1 MKPTL
6 TISLFLIL
14 TVTAIFGCKPSQYA
28 FQKEAPLQLTRAYF
42 NNWTTGVKIGSVGV
56 NIYFANLIPEQNIT
70 IDSVYFRK
78 MKGKL
83 HEAKGLYKSRL
94 TKRLTNAED
103 NALTTTGFFPF
114 DLGNREC
121 AISYIEN
128 GVSKYYKVD
137 YIEEKEGVYYPEG
150 PLKD

>member
-1 MKPTL
+1 MRPTL
-6 TISLFLIL
+6 KPMVIALIVL
-14 TVTAIFGCKPSQYA
+14 TVFSCKPSQYT
-28 FQKEAPLQLTRAYF
+28 FQKDAPLNLTRAYF

-56 NIYFANLIPEQNIT
+56 NVYFANLIPEKNIT

-83 HEAKGLYKSRL
+83 KEGKGLYTSRL

-114 DLGNREC
+114 KLENREC
-121 AISYIEN
+121 AISYIED
-128 GVSKYYKVD
+128 GVTKYYKVNYLD
-137 YIEEKEGVYYPEG
+137 EKEGVYYPDG
-150 PLKD
+150 PTDN

>member
-6 TISLFLIL
+6 KTPLVLLVLIL
-14 TVTAIFGCKPSQYA
+14 VLSCKPSQYA

-42 NNWTTGVKIGSVGV
+42 NNWTTGVKIGSNGV
-56 NIYFANLIPEQNIT
+56 NIYLANLIPENNVT
-70 IDSVYFRK
+70 IDSVYFRR

-83 HEAKGLYKSRL
+83 YEAKGLYKSRL

-114 DLGNREC
+114 KLGNREC

-128 GVSKYYKVD
+128 GVTKYHKVNFV
-137 YIEEKEGVYYPEG
+137 EEKEGVYYPEG
-150 PLKD
+150 PPND

>member
-1 MKPTL
+1 MKPTI
-6 TISLFLIL
+6 TINVLLLLII
-14 TVTAIFGCKPSQYA
+14 TSIFSCKPSQYA
-28 FQKEAPLQLTRAYF
+28 FQKEAPLQITRAYF

-70 IDSVYFRK
+70 IDSVYFRR

-83 HEAKGLYKSRL
+83 HEGKGLYKSRL

-114 DLGNREC
+114 KLGNREC

-128 GVSKYYKVD
+128 GVTKYYKVE
-137 YIEEKEGVYYPEG
+137 YVAEKEGVYYPDG
-150 PLKD
+150 PPND